1 MSTLDPYEYSRNTTI
16 LYIWAW
22 ERCKPSY
29 ESDYKKRMKK
39 KNGAWLMFNFPMTKS
54 SQQGKTAREK
64 QYFQYWILRLVVFT
78 RFRSN
83 RDCLLKLYINQI
95 SKNSFLWALLG
106 NTNRHWVYFIW
117 LAEGVA
123 TILCCCAKL
132 VFMLLTIGLWRRA
145 GLLKLWVAAS
155 NGAAKCN
162 FGISKP
168 IGLTNQI

>member
-1 MSTLDPYEYSRNTTI
+1 
-16 LYIWAW
+16 
-22 ERCKPSY
+22 
-29 ESDYKKRMKK
+29 
-39 KNGAWLMFNFPMTKS
+39 MFNFPLTKS
-54 SQQGKTAREK
+54 SQQGKTTREK

-78 RFRSN
+78 RFCAN
-83 RDCLLKLYINQI
+83 RDCLSKLYVNQT

-106 NTNRHWVYFIW
+106 NTSLHWAYFIW

-123 TILCCCAKL
+123 KILCCCAKL

-145 GLLKLWVAAS
+145 GLFKLWVAAS
-155 NGAAKCN
+155 NGASKCN